1 MCANVL
7 LDIVFSQFTD
17 RVDRLGLNEPP
28 WKDEDA
34 FGVSHDH
41 SCSELCIKQL
51 VPHQRSALKPIMKQD
66 MFMENLFPINGIL
79 DKTGVF
85 KKTFHTTICEV
96 LEKTDVFHNFFMSGS
111 KKQLISLSSVASFIY
126 RGPQEENW
134 EELMGDF
141 THTEAA
147 HLVVWDEFDVDA
159 EDYEWFLKNIAGC
172 SDKKIIYVKKFS
184 VEDEEKWLSF
194 FSVLAGEHFETFKF
208 VTTFNSSLSN
218 PEVFAIFSV
227 NKPYTQKLQNDYSHD
242 GSKLCV
248 YNSFVEFYYK
258 YLKHVQ
264 HNTLRIHWCI
274 ENGKTLVK
282 LPDYLSRRKSFE
294 EGCLSLCRQ
303 IDREYLLENYI
314 QLSQTLPT
322 YYPDY
327 DPTAPTSPTY
337 HPDYDP
343 TAPTSPTYYPVTPT
357 DYPDYDPTAPTSP
370 TYYPV
375 TPTDYPDYDPTAP
388 TSPTRD
394 PTDPT
399 LIYVDPT
406 ISNSSRINALGWL
419 NQNIHI

>member
-7 LDIVFSQFTD
+7 LDIVFSQFTG
-17 RVDRLGLNEPP
+17 RVDRIGLTEPP

-51 VPHQRSALKPIMKQD
+51 VPHQRSDLKLIMKQD
-66 MFMENLFPINGIL
+66 MFTENLPPINGIL

-85 KKTFHTTICEV
+85 TKTFHTTICEV
-96 LEKTDVFHNFFMSGS
+96 FEKTDVFHKFFVSGS
-111 KKQLISLSSVASFIY
+111 RAQLISLSSVASFIY
-126 RGPQEENW
+126 RGPREETW
-134 EELMGDF
+134 EELMGSF
-141 THTEAA
+141 TRTEAS
-147 HLVVWDEFDVDA
+147 HLVVWDECDVDP
-159 EDYEWFLKNIAGC
+159 EDYEWFLNNIAGC

-184 VEDEEKWLSF
+184 VEDEYKWLSF

-208 VTTFNSSLSN
+208 ITTFNSSLSN
-218 PEVFAIFSV
+218 PEVFAIFSG
-227 NKPYTQKLQNDYSHD
+227 NKPYTQKIQNDYSHD

-274 ENGKTLVK
+274 ENGKNVVK
-282 LPDYLSRRKSFE
+282 LPDSLRRRKGFE
-294 EGCLSLCRQ
+294 EGCVSLCLQ

-314 QLSQTLPT
+314 QISQTLPTDYDRIAPTSPT

-327 DPTAPTSPTY
+327 DPTAPTSPK
-337 HPDYDP
+337 
-343 TAPTSPTYYPVTPT
+343 YYPSTSV

-370 TYYPV
+370 KYYPATSV
-375 TPTDYPDYDPTAP
+375 DYPDYDPTAP